1 MREVLAISAAI
12 FSPNKDTV
20 LAIRR
25 KDHPADILAGLWGLP
40 AVSLTTLETD
50 PQGVA
55 RIGSQKLGTTIRPI
69 AFIGQKS
76 HPRSQNLLLTMRLW
90 ECSIE
95 HDPDFSRRD
104 MANPHV
110 NQYADWQW
118 MEPQTLIATA
128 QKGSLCTQLL
138 LEFQGIIY
146 AHQS

>member
-1 MREVLAISAAI
+1 MRELLAISAAI

-20 LAIRR
+20 LAIKR
-25 KDHPADILAGLWGLP
+25 KNHPTDILAGLWGLP

-50 PQGVA
+50 AHGVA
-55 RIGSQKLGTTIRPI
+55 RIGWQKLGTSVQPI
-69 AFIGQKS
+69 EFIGQKS

-104 MANPHV
+104 MANSHV

-118 MEPQTLIATA
+118 MEPKVLIATA

-138 LEFQGIIY
+138 LESKGIIY
-146 AHQS
+146 EQQS